1 MGTKKMADEMLTLA
15 RESGEAVD
23 GGRDSMG
30 ELLTQSGE
38 TKAANEEV
46 VAAVARL
53 IENAKAVEN
62 ITEQIF
68 SISGQTNLLAL
79 NASIESARAG
89 EAGRGFAV
97 VADEIRALA
106 DQTRKLTE
114 EIQNVVSDLQH
125 NADTAKNTVDNV
137 MAAAGTEHELINHAN
152 EQFSGIGSRM
162 TRLNET
168 VEETYRKIEEILQS
182 NNTIVESI
190 HQISAVSQ
198 EVAASTQQ
206 VVELGEDTRQKAV
219 NAQKLMED
227 LNNTVKIADKYL

>member
-1 MGTKKMADEMLTLA
+1 MLTLA

-106 DQTRKLTE
+106 D
-114 EIQNVVSDLQH
+114 
-125 NADTAKNTVDNV
+125 
-137 MAAAGTEHELINHAN
+137 
-152 EQFSGIGSRM
+152 
-162 TRLNET
+162 
-168 VEETYRKIEEILQS
+168 
-182 NNTIVESI
+182 
-190 HQISAVSQ
+190 
-198 EVAASTQQ
+198 
-206 VVELGEDTRQKAV
+206 
-219 NAQKLMED
+219 
-227 LNNTVKIADKYL
+227 

>member
-1 MGTKKMADEMLTLA
+1 MLTLA
-15 RESGEAVD
+15 RESSEAVD

-114 EIQNVVSDLQH
+114 EIQSVVGDLQH
-125 NADTAKNTVDNV
+125 NADTAK
-137 MAAAGTEHELINHAN
+137 I
-152 EQFSGIGSRM
+152 R
-162 TRLNET
+162 
-168 VEETYRKIEEILQS
+168 
-182 NNTIVESI
+182 SI
-190 HQISAVSQ
+190 
-198 EVAASTQQ
+198 T
-206 VVELGEDTRQKAV
+206 
-219 NAQKLMED
+219 
-227 LNNTVKIADKYL
+227 